1 MIEPKLQWIY
11 LDSLHDGIKFRYSTL
26 YYRNQSIMLNRVLD
40 VIGKFGQDQNATAA
54 SWAWR
59 HVETATTLFG
69 MLASVKC

>member
-1 MIEPKLQWIY
+1 
-11 LDSLHDGIKFRYSTL
+11 
-26 YYRNQSIMLNRVLD
+26 MLNRVLD